1 MTTDSTAADQTVGGR
16 AIITVLGSDQPG
28 IVAAVAGALS
38 ERSANILDISQTILQ
53 GTFTMT
59 MLVDLAGAE
68 FSELKSTLDAL
79 AERLGVQIN
88 LQREEVFKFMYRL

>member
-1 MTTDSTAADQTVGGR
+1 MTNVANAAEETASGR
-16 AIITVLGSDQPG
+16 AIITVLGSDRPG

-38 ERSANILDISQTILQ
+38 EREANILDISQTILQ

-59 MLVDLAGAE
+59 MLVDLASAE
-68 FSELKSTLDAL
+68 FSELKSALDAL
-79 AERLGVQIN
+79 AEQLGVQIN

>member
-1 MTTDSTAADQTVGGR
+1 M
-16 AIITVLGSDQPG
+16 
-28 IVAAVAGALS
+28 
-38 ERSANILDISQTILQ
+38 DISQTILQ